1 MNYSPPFCS
10 NRLRTALFGLVLVQA
25 LAPHSGF
32 CADPPKSAPAKV
44 EGAVKEAELA
54 TITLQPEAA
63 KRLGIETAPV
73 EESIVHRTRLFGG
86 EVVSPP
92 GGSLVISAPLTG
104 RVMAADDGLPIVGAR
119 VQRGR
124 AVFRLWPVIGSEHEV
139 LSPGDRLARL
149 RANVDIEAARVEV
162 DGQVAKAQVAVNAAR
177 QRVERA
183 RELRER
189 SAGSERA
196 FDDARAEFD
205 TAEATLNAA
214 KQRLAFLGETSVEPD
229 LSSVPSLAV
238 SSPIDGMLQQV
249 SAATD
254 QLVTAGTPLF
264 TVTNLDRVWIR
275 VPVYVG
281 EANSISANTAV
292 VTLPG
297 EVTAHKSR
305 TAARIPGPASAN
317 VSASTVDLFFEL
329 ANDATAFRPGQRVM
343 VTVPASKEVSRLR
356 VPWSAVVFDIHG
368 HAWVY
373 ETTQANQFSRRRVEL
388 ERADGD
394 WAILRRGIKAG
405 SQVVAAGAAELY
417 GTEFGVGK

>member
-1 MNYSPPFCS
+1 MKYSPHICS
-10 NRLRTALFGLVLVQA
+10 NRCRAVLLGLVLVQGFA
-25 LAPHSGF
+25 SHSGF
-32 CADPPKSAPAKV
+32 GADPPKSAPAKV

-54 TITLQPEAA
+54 TITLQPEAER
-63 KRLGIETAPV
+63 RLGIETAPV

-86 EVVSPP
+86 EVVTPP
-92 GGSLVISAPLTG
+92 GGSLVVAAPLTG
-104 RVMAADDGLPIVGAR
+104 RVMAADDGLPIVGGR
-119 VQRGR
+119 IQRSR
-124 AVFRLWPVIGSEHEV
+124 PVFHLWPVIGSEHEV

-162 DGQVAKAQVAVNAAR
+162 EGQVAKAQVAVDAAR
-177 QRVERA
+177 QKVDRA
-183 RELRER
+183 HELRER
-189 SAGSERA
+189 NAGSERA
-196 FDDARAEFD
+196 LDDARAEFD
-205 TAEATLNAA
+205 TAEATLKAA

-238 SSPIDGMLQQV
+238 SSPIDGVLQQLFV
-249 SAATD
+249 ATD

-281 EANSISANTAV
+281 EANSIITNTAV

-297 EVTAHKSR
+297 EVAVQKPR
-305 TAARIPGPASAN
+305 NAARIAAPASAN

-329 ANDATAFRPGQRVM
+329 GNDAADFRPGQRVM
-343 VTVPASKEVSRLR
+343 VTLPVSKEVSRLR
-356 VPWSAVVFDIHG
+356 VPWSAIVFDIHG
-368 HAWVY
+368 SAWVY
-373 ETTQANQFSRRRVEL
+373 ETTQAHQFTRRRVEL

-405 SQVVAAGAAELY
+405 SQVVTAGAAELY